1 MNFKKLIICIIF
13 FFHSCT
19 TIELEKSKKNII
31 LEKFENKGFAL
42 IYNETLYKDKIISK
56 SLNDRDVLIFQKNL
70 KKGTRVKITNLLNNE
85 TIVAKVSSSA
95 NYPFFY
101 NSVISKRIAKEL
113 NINEAEPYVLIE
125 SIAKNFTFV
134 AKKSKMFDEEKNVAG
149 KAPVEEI
156 SINDLSNTN
165 KISNSKRIEKKF
177 IYFIKLADFYYVKSA
192 QDLIQR
198 IKNDTNVKNPKLKRI
213 SNTQFRVILG
223 PYKNINSLKASFND
237 ISILGFENI
246 EIIKK

>member
-1 MNFKKLIICIIF
+1 MNFKKLVICIILF
-13 FFHSCT
+13 TYSCT
-19 TIELEKSKKNII
+19 SIELEKSEKNVV

-42 IYNETLYKDKIISK
+42 IFSDSLYKDKTISK
-56 SLNDRDVLIFQKNL
+56 RLDDRDILIFQKNL

-95 NYPFFY
+95 KYPFFY
-101 NSVISKRIAKEL
+101 NSVNSKRIDKEL
-113 NINEAEPYVLIE
+113 NIIESEPYVSIE

-156 SINDLSNTN
+156 SINDLSNTTKISSSKIIDKKFNYFN
-165 KISNSKRIEKKF
+165 KI
-177 IYFIKLADFYYVKSA
+177 ADFYYIKSA

-213 SNTQFRVILG
+213 SDTQFRVILG
-223 PYKNINSLKASFND
+223 PYKNINSLKTSFND
-237 ISILGFENI
+237 ISILEFENI